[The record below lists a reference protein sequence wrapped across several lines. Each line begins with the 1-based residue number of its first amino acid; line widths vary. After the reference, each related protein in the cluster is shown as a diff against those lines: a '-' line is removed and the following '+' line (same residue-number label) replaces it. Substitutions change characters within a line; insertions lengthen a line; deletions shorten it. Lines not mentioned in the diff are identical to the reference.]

1 MRSVTGMSTPI
12 EARSVS
18 LTPSPFGLMASGDAF
33 RVTIGA
39 AAGARPDA
47 EAHRP
52 RSANAQA
59 VTTKSFTSGGRGIM
73 PAASAGARPTLPCR
87 ELLLAAGEL
96 ALSLI
101 EL

>member
-1 MRSVTGMSTPI
+1 MSTPI

-18 LTPSPFGLMASGDAF
+18 LTPSPFGLKASGKAF

-59 VTTKSFTSGGRGIM
+59 VTTKSFTPS
-73 PAASAGARPTLPCR
+73 PPESAGARTALPFR
-87 ELLLAAGEL
+87 ELLLAEGEL
-96 ALSLI
+96 PLSLL
-101 EL
+101 ELLGAPVEFL